1 VEKDFKILFIV
12 VFMILIVSAVLIF
25 FSNYN
30 NTLNY
35 NNTTKTSELVII
47 ASVLPQ
53 KEFIEKVGGDK
64 VQVIIMVPPGAD
76 PHTYE
81 PQAKQMEQI
90 SNAKMYVQVGSGI
103 DFERTWMDKIRS
115 LNQEMLIIND
125 SKGITFIPS
134 MEPDV
139 ENSSSTE
146 ITESDPHVWV
156 SPRNAQL
163 MVENIYQGLVKIDP
177 KNKEY
182 YLINK
187 ENYLKE
193 LRQLDKNI
201 TAELSNKTGTKIL
214 VYHPSWGY
222 FCQDYGL
229 SQIAIE
235 KEGKDPTPKEM
246 MNIVNISKKENI
258 TAIFV
263 SPHYN
268 TRSSEVIASEIGAK
282 VIFIDELSPDYID
295 NMKKIVRAFENG

>member
-1 VEKDFKILFIV
+1 MEKDFKILFIV